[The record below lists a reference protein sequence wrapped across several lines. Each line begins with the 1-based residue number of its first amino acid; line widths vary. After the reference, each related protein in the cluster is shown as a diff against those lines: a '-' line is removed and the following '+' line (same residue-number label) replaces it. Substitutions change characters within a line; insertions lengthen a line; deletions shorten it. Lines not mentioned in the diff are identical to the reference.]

1 VGKINILSR
10 NYTPFAADKS
20 FDEDAYRAQL
30 QRFADSRILVFLASG
45 GSGEANVLTPA
56 ELRRS
61 FELGVEVFHKADMPV
76 YANFPEVGTAQ
87 ESIEMSRLAIETG
100 IDVVNLYGP
109 AGLHGYKPTDL
120 ELTTF
125 FDDILAEVS
134 DPVVLAPN
142 PLQGYTPAAK
152 VIADVTNRH
161 QQVMGVNLV
170 GLKGDGYFLELLDLL
185 DRDVE
190 LNVALPG
197 SLQSVSMGAT
207 GIISNLANIVPKTVR
222 LYVDL
227 LEAGDYE
234 EMGRVYRGLERFAR
248 YVEGG
253 VWHGPR
259 WQKTAARALR
269 LPGADGGVRLPYVLP
284 SEEVQARFVDG
295 LLKLG
300 IAEIDEYAQAAGL
313 AH

>member
-1 VGKINILSR
+1 VGKLNILSR
-10 NYTPFAADKS
+10 NYTPFSADKS

-30 QRFADSRILVFLASG
+30 QRFADAEIIVFLASG

-56 ELRRS
+56 ELKRS
-61 FELGVEVFHKADMPV
+61 FEIGVDVFHSANQPV
-76 YANFPEVGTAQ
+76 YANFPEVGTAR
-87 ESIEMSRLAIETG
+87 ESIEMSLLAIGAG

-125 FDDILAEVS
+125 FDDILAEITH
-134 DPVVLAPN
+134 PVVLAPN
-142 PLQGYTPAAK
+142 PLQGYTPSAK

-161 QQVMGVNLV
+161 AQVMGVNLI

-197 SLQSVSMGAT
+197 SLQSVVMGAT

-222 LYVDL
+222 RYVDL
-227 LEAGDYE
+227 LEAGDYA
-234 EMGRVYRGLERFAR
+234 EMGEVYRGLQRFAR

-259 WQKTAARALR
+259 WQKAAARALK
-269 LPGADGGVRLPYVLP
+269 LPGAEGGVRLPYVLP
-284 SEEVQARFVDG
+284 SEADQTRFIDG

-300 IAEIDEYAQAAGL
+300 IPEIDEYARAAGL
-313 AH
+313 TS